1 MKEVSAELVCLRKTK
16 KNSRVNGDSDL
27 EETEFV
33 LGETSEC
40 NKNDDRNKGIDVY
53 DSVGDHVI
61 SGFDNGR

>member
-1 MKEVSAELVCLRKTK
+1 MSAELVCVRKIK
-16 KNSRVNGDSDL
+16 KNSRVNGDSNL

-40 NKNDDRNKGIDVY
+40 YKNDDRNKGIDVY

-61 SGFDNGR
+61 LGFDNGR